1 MSVNENC
8 ACFSMWKKRKWN
20 LFYDCFKDLDSNI
33 CDKKMLAQ
41 VLKVQKYK
49 ISSRPD
55 ATSCYPSDSCLKMP
69 SKASESKANN

>member
-1 MSVNENC
+1 MLFDVEKAEMES
-8 ACFSMWKKRKWN
+8 
-20 LFYDCFKDLDSNI
+20 FYDCFRDLDSNI
-33 CDKKMLAQ
+33 GDKKMLAQ

-55 ATSCYPSDSCLKMP
+55 ARYCYPSDTCLKIP